1 MASKTCRVT
10 ITDLDGVE
18 HTALVSAETLFE
30 AVARG
35 LVAISQHAWAEE
47 LVQGSVRVS
56 VQDTPVEHS
65 VKLRQFR
72 DWLAR
77 TGGAPRDITAR
88 QRIQA
93 ILSTEKR
100 LKQ

>member
-10 ITDLDGVE
+10 IMDLDGVE
-18 HTALVSAETLFE
+18 HTAQVSAETLFE

-35 LVAISQHAWAEE
+35 LVAVSQHAWAEE
-47 LVQGSVRVS
+47 LVTGSVRVS
-56 VQDTPVEHS
+56 VQDTPVEHA
-65 VKLRQFR
+65 VKLKQFK

-88 QRIQA
+88 KRVQA
-93 ILSTEKR
+93 ILSAEKR
-100 LKQ
+100 AKR